1 MPPPLL
7 LSRHGRVYGY
17 ARGSKIC
24 MGSSPGC
31 PDPIARVSSGEGGK
45 WIRTMLEEVAASIMV
60 FYVRNIATQDGF
72 KWRARML

>member
-7 LSRHGRVYGY
+7 FSRHGRVYGY
-17 ARGSKIC
+17 ARGIKIC
-24 MGSSPGC
+24 MGSSHGC